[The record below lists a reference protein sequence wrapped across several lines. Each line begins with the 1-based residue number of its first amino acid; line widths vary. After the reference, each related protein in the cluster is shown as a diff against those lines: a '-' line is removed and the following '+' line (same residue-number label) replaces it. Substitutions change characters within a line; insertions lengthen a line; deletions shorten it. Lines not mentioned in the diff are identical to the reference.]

1 MRNSNIVFY
10 SIVSALGLSLV
21 LFQSA
26 YCTDEMSS
34 SNTRPSKA
42 DPLAAYKATGIN
54 ASQESK
60 LKELLADFEALTAD
74 KGKTM
79 IQLMNE
85 MRAISLQPDANEQ
98 IALSKQNEINK
109 VNNQMSD
116 ERIKLMFKMRAV
128 LTADQR
134 AKLVKQMQE

>member
-1 MRNSNIVFY
+1 
-10 SIVSALGLSLV
+10 
-21 LFQSA
+21 
-26 YCTDEMSS
+26 
-34 SNTRPSKA
+34 
-42 DPLAAYKATGIN
+42 
-54 ASQESK
+54 
-60 LKELLADFEALTAD
+60 
-74 KGKTM
+74 
-79 IQLMNE
+79 
-85 MRAISLQPDANEQ
+85 LQPDANEQ